1 MAEIK
6 VRVMRMIKKRMVVAV
21 VAVGPFINRVCRI
34 VVPENCLASSSETC
48 NIRRFRNLVY
58 FLISFVAER
67 K

>member
-6 VRVMRMIKKRMVVAV
+6 VRVMRMRKKRIVVAV
-21 VAVGPFINRVCRI
+21 VAVGPFVNRVCRI
-34 VVPENCLASSSETC
+34 VVPENCLASSSG

-58 FLISFVAER
+58 FLMSFVAER

>member
-1 MAEIK
+1 
-6 VRVMRMIKKRMVVAV
+6 MRKKRMVVAV
-21 VAVGPFINRVCRI
+21 VAVGPFFNRVCRI